1 MVTGMDNNGVVR
13 GNAPMTSMTSM
24 RMAPELR
31 ERIHAVEPNRPIA
44 AVIREALD
52 EYLDRRGA
60 PAT

>member
-1 MVTGMDNNGVVR
+1 
-13 GNAPMTSMTSM
+13 MTSMTSM